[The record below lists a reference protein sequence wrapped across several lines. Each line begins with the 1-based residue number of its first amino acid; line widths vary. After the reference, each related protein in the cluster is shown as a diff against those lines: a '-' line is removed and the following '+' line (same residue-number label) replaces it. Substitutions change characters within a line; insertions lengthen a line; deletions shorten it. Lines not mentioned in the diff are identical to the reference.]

1 MHAPLDRPNDR
12 SNKTG
17 YDNQPKNGNRFP
29 IVPVLIA
36 MLLLFLVVI
45 QPNAS
50 RWISE
55 AVQAEFSDG
64 VTIDTAAKQPTQ
76 PGMTTRTVRAY

>member
-1 MHAPLDRPNDR
+1 MHAPLDRSNERPNR
-12 SNKTG
+12 TG
-17 YDNQPKNGNRFP
+17 YAGQAKSGNRFL

-45 QPNAS
+45 QPNAG

-64 VTIDTAAKQPTQ
+64 VTIDTAATQPAQ
-76 PGMTTRTVRAY
+76 PGMATRTVRAY